1 MSATSGCDEFLVARE
16 SSPRP
21 PSTVPCEEPVPE
33 PRVAMLP
40 EVAAQRR
47 ALADL
52 LDTLHREEWTAP
64 SLCPGWTVHDVLA
77 HLTLSTRQS
86 TAGMVLRILRA
97 RGDFDW
103 AEARAA
109 RERAAVY
116 PPATLLA
123 QLRETAALDRRV
135 GLSSPWDPLVDV
147 LVHSQDIARPLGRR
161 LPTPP
166 ALAVPALHHVWS
178 NAFYGRPA
186 RRMSGLRFVATDTD
200 WVEGDGPEVCGRAG
214 DLLLLATGRSVS
226 ASGVTGLGVGE
237 AAARLRS

>member
-1 MSATSGCDEFLVARE
+1 M
-16 SSPRP
+16 
-21 PSTVPCEEPVPE
+21 PE

-47 ALADL
+47 VLADL
-52 LDTLHREEWTAP
+52 LDTLQDHEWTTA
-64 SLCPGWTVHDVLA
+64 SLCVGWTVHDVLA

-97 RGDFDW
+97 RGDFDR

-109 RERAAVY
+109 RERAAAH
-116 PPATLLA
+116 PPTVLTA

-135 GLSSPWDPLVDV
+135 GMSSRWDPLVDV

-166 ALAVPALHHVWS
+166 DLAVPALEHVWS
-178 NAFYGRPA
+178 NVFYGRPA
-186 RRMSGLRFVATDTD
+186 RRMSGLRLVATDTA
-200 WVEGDGPEVCGRAG
+200 WVGGDGPEVCGTAG
-214 DLLLLATGRSVS
+214 DLLLLATGRPVS
-226 ASGVTGLGVGE
+226 ASGVTGPGVGE
-237 AAARLRS
+237 AGRCPAPLLTCSRRPIRCAPCS

>member
-1 MSATSGCDEFLVARE
+1 
-16 SSPRP
+16 
-21 PSTVPCEEPVPE
+21 VPE

-47 ALADL
+47 VLADL
-52 LDTLHREEWTAP
+52 LDTLHDHEWTTP
-64 SLCPGWTVHDVLA
+64 SLCQGWTVHDVLA

-97 RGDFDW
+97 RGDFDR

-109 RERAAVY
+109 RERAAAH
-116 PPATLLA
+116 PPTVLTA

-135 GLSSPWDPLVDV
+135 GVSSRWDPLVDV

-166 ALAVPALHHVWS
+166 DLAVPALEHVWS
-178 NAFYGRPA
+178 NVFYGRPA
-186 RRMSGLRFVATDTD
+186 RRMSGLRLVATDTA
-200 WVEGDGPEVCGRAG
+200 WVGGDGPEVCGTAG
-214 DLLLLATGRSVS
+214 DLLLLATGRPVS
-226 ASGVTGLGVGE
+226 ASGVTGPGVGE